1 MLDPPGLASVEHIWS
16 TQTFEIGGVI
26 AHTPHNNPFPF
37 EDTRPTEIVQTIPPP
52 PPENFIVE
60 ASGFPSLGSASATSP
75 KAMFSHII
83 GTPIPEDGYI
93 SPGTFQTQALV
104 PVNGAYFPVDGYSP
118 ESSAAASQVRL
129 SLIHQSTGMAV
140 DNSTRP
146 NEIMDENTVNTVH
159 TQVGSFLDA
168 YGQPVQESSIKV
180 HVPSS
185 TITTIPT
192 NG

>member
-1 MLDPPGLASVEHIWS
+1 LDPPGLASVERIWS

-26 AHTPHNNPFPF
+26 AHKEDNKPVPF

-52 PPENFIVE
+52 PPENFVVE

-75 KAMFSHII
+75 KATFSHVV
-83 GTPIPEDGYI
+83 GTPIPEAGHI
-93 SPGTFQTQALV
+93 SPGTFPTQPLV
-104 PVNGAYFPVDGYSP
+104 PVNGAYFPAMEYSP
-118 ESSAAASQVRL
+118 ESSTTASQVRL

-140 DNSTRP
+140 DSSTRP

-168 YGQPVQESSIKV
+168 YGQPVHETSIKV
-180 HVPSS
+180 PVPSS
-185 TITTIPT
+185 TTTTVPA